1 VPPGISINPCS
12 SSSYLRSVHSRSHSG
27 QLLNGNSQIGSQGAA
42 PAAAAAMA
50 VPISSAMNLSGFSG
64 RSVVAQQRP
73 YKRSVGVGGGG
84 CGGEKSRVQKK
95 HMAWPDAAGC
105 RGCSRVSVRGFR
117 TEEEKALQGL
127 PDISVRSVF
136 TEMKGKYGAFG
147 GGATLEKSKLD
158 LSQSTSRVSPQVFPR
173 LLSLSLSRCD
183 HVLCHMATARIIV
196 QLQSETSEG
205 RK

>member
-1 VPPGISINPCS
+1 MPPGISINPCS
-12 SSSYLRSVHSRSHSG
+12 SSSYLRSVHSPSHSG
-27 QLLNGNSQIGSQGAA
+27 QLLNGNSQFGSQGTAS
-42 PAAAAAMA
+42 AAMA

-105 RGCSRVSVRGFR
+105 RGCSRVNVRGFR

-158 LSQSTSRVSPQVFPR
+158 LSQSTSRVSPQVSPR
-173 LLSLSLSRCD
+173 LLSLSLCCSLAVIMC
-183 HVLCHMATARIIV
+183 CATWLR
-196 QLQSETSEG
+196 QE
-205 RK
+205 